1 MTSPVPSTHYFPLDL
16 EYTVSCI
23 IIVMK
28 IGEGNK
34 KQYWTITEMAELSGY
49 DAMTLRYYERIGIIE
64 PVSRV
69 NGRRHIAFK
78 VWYYETA
85 LKEGQ
90 ASLGTYD
97 EAIERYRKEKRGK
110 SKFDLFIERSAK

>member
-1 MTSPVPSTHYFPLDL
+1 MASTHYFPLDL

-28 IGEGNK
+28 IGEGDK

-69 NGRRHIAFK
+69 NGRRAYCIQGVVLRNGAQGRPSI
-78 VWYYETA
+78 VGN
-85 LKEGQ
+85 L
-90 ASLGTYD
+90 
-97 EAIERYRKEKRGK
+97 
-110 SKFDLFIERSAK
+110 